1 MIRAE
6 RPEPQPLA
14 ALIREHRAHLRAE
27 LGYVPMTTRTVPSQV
42 EPVVDP
48 IFHDRE
54 WVACQWPRRDRLD
67 SGELGGPSLS
77 LAFSRYLDEK
87 YGPAFPFAAA
97 LSVLRHHCRRGH
109 VGHTDRK
116 EWTGALCHRLVMTT
130 VYWGFSVDVAA
141 RECGIDR
148 EHADRLLAAA
158 LREIGDTMAARRPLT
173 SEHRSAEL
181 SPSEIAKLGC
191 EVFRA
196 AVRDFDLE
204 QRKWEAFR
212 HRDPSLRPWEVE
224 WAERQA
230 QLIEHR
236 ASCDRC
242 RLGDAA

>member
-1 MIRAE
+1 MTDA
-6 RPEPQPLA
+6 LA

-42 EPVVDP
+42 ELVDGKP
-48 IFHDRE
+48 TVD
-54 WVACQWPRRDRLD
+54 AGQ
-67 SGELGGPSLS
+67 LGGPALS
-77 LAFSRYLDEK
+77 VPFSRYLDAQ
-87 YGPAFPFAAA
+87 YGVAFPFAAA
-97 LSVLRHHCRRGH
+97 LSVLRHTCRRGH
-109 VGHTDRK
+109 TGHTDRDA
-116 EWTGALCHRLVMTT
+116 WRGSLCHRLVMWS

-212 HRDPSLRPWEVE
+212 HRDPSLRPWEAE

-230 QLIEHR
+230 RLIEHR
-236 ASCDRC
+236 AECPHC
-242 RLGDAA
+242 RMERAA